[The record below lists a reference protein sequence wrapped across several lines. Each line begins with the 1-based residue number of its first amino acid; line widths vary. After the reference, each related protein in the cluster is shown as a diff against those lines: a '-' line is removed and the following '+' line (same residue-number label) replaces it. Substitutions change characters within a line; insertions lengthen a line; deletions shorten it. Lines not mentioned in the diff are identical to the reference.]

1 MLTALPV
8 VEPQAPVLLLVD
20 RGRIA
25 QVFDNLIENAL
36 KYNPSGVP
44 PQIRLWEDGAD
55 ARFSVVDHGAGIPEA
70 ERDRIFDRPYRASS
84 AQSITDTGM
93 GLGLYICR
101 RIVEEHGG
109 RIWVEPTA
117 GGGSTFNV
125 ALPRAHRQIELVW
138 RPPTP
143 SGAV

>member
-1 MLTALPV
+1 M
-8 VEPQAPVLLLVD
+8 
-20 RGRIA
+20 
-25 QVFDNLIENAL
+25 
-36 KYNPSGVP
+36 P
-44 PQIRLWEDGAD
+44 PEIRLWEEGAD

-70 ERDRIFDRPYRASS
+70 ERDRIFDRFYRASS

-93 GLGLYICR
+93 GLGLYIWR

-125 ALPRAHRQIELVW
+125 ALPRAHLQIEPDVAGADPHW
-138 RPPTP
+138 
-143 SGAV
+143 SGVTAAMEAAGDA